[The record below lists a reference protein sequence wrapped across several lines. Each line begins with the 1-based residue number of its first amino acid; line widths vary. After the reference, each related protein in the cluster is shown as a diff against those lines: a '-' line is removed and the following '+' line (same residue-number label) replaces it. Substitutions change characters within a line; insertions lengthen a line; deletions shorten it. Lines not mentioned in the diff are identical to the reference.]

1 MFPIRLARKSGKHRV
16 RFELRLFLLVLLT
29 GLPGVALCY
38 LLLWTNTYSLDHK
51 IEGTVVV
58 LVLWLGLSVSARD
71 LVIHA
76 IQALSNVVSA
86 LKEDDFSFRATQAVS
101 GDALGELAIEINSLS
116 RALERERITAME
128 SASLLRKVMTETETA
143 VFAFSPDERV
153 RLLNRGG
160 ALFLR
165 KREDQILHMTAGQL
179 GMRNLLDGPSSE
191 TISWPPNSF
200 DRRWIVRRS
209 HFRQHGVRHRLLVI
223 AEASEAL
230 RSEERLAWQKLV
242 RVLGHEFNNSLA
254 PIKSLA
260 RTLAV
265 MARNSAVL
273 PEDDRQNFTHG
284 LDVISERAES
294 LNRFLQ
300 GYTHLA
306 KLPHPQK
313 QLISLRALADH
324 VINLES
330 RLKIL
335 QLGGPEIEVEVD
347 PTHMAQALINL
358 TKNAVESVI
367 SMHSAEITPDA
378 VTISWNIGDGFVNIW
393 IRDKGLGLSGSENLW
408 VPFYTTKQHGSG
420 IGLLL
425 SRQIIEA
432 HGGTLSLRNRDNV
445 AGCEVHIRLSH
456 FKHTSPADEAASG

>member
-1 MFPIRLARKSGKHRV
+1 
-16 RFELRLFLLVLLT
+16 
-29 GLPGVALCY
+29 
-38 LLLWTNTYSLDHK
+38 
-51 IEGTVVV
+51 
-58 LVLWLGLSVSARD
+58 
-71 LVIHA
+71 
-76 IQALSNVVSA
+76 
-86 LKEDDFSFRATQAVS
+86 
-101 GDALGELAIEINSLS
+101 
-116 RALERERITAME
+116 
-128 SASLLRKVMTETETA
+128 
-143 VFAFSPDERV
+143 
-153 RLLNRGG
+153 
-160 ALFLR
+160 
-165 KREDQILHMTAGQL
+165 
-179 GMRNLLDGPSSE
+179 
-191 TISWPPNSF
+191 
-200 DRRWIVRRS
+200 VRRS

-260 RTLAV
+260 RTLAG
-265 MARNSAVL
+265 MARNSSVL

-284 LDVISERAES
+284 LEVISDRAES

-300 GYTHLA
+300 SYTHLA
-306 KLPHPQK
+306 KLPQPQK

-330 RLKIL
+330 GLKIL
-335 QLGGPEIEVEVD
+335 QLGGPEIEVAVD

-358 TKNAVESVI
+358 TKNAVESV
-367 SMHSAEITPDA
+367 MLMPSAALAADA
-378 VTISWNIGDGFVNIW
+378 VTISWNMSDGFVNIW

-432 HGGTLSLRNRDNV
+432 HGGTLSLRNRDDV
-445 AGCEVHIRLSH
+445 TGCEVHIRLSH
-456 FKHTSPADEAASG
+456 FKHTSPQDESDAGKSGRQRD